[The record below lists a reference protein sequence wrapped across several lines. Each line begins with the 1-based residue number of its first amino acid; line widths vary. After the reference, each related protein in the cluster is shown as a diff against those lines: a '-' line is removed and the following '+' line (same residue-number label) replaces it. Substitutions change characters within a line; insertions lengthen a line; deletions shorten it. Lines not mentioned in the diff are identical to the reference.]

1 MYKLMEQTLKK
12 WGNSLA
18 IRLPKSLSKEL
29 NLKEGSKVEIK
40 LEGEKLVIVPK
51 RGLKELLKGISPKN
65 LHRETDWGRREGNEV
80 W

>member
-18 IRLPKSLSKEL
+18 IRLPKSLTKEL

-51 RGLKELLKGISPKN
+51 RGLEELLKGISPKN